1 MWNVDGWK
9 YIMEEEYNEP
19 PSYWHWYKNL
29 HDNNGNG
36 IFEPDYDGVQINTN
50 FDYSWEQG
58 SSDPSSNGYRGP
70 FPFSEKESQVK
81 RDYAQRQKPVLS
93 INNHSFGEVVAWIST
108 LNGEPDPDSV
118 LNRSIADSVAQR
130 IPFWDIFHPGPFSRH
145 ILLFCPDRKG
155 EYKGQNNQNTILIC
169 SCCPIAETVMIS
181 ITPSAPPGI
190 VRLISALAV
199 RSYSFEL
206 EYPSV
211 PTTEMV
217 TLVPAGSGQR
227 TSAYAV

>member
-155 EYKGQNNQNTILIC
+155 GYKG
-169 SCCPIAETVMIS
+169 
-181 ITPSAPPGI
+181 
-190 VRLISALAV
+190 
-199 RSYSFEL
+199 
-206 EYPSV
+206 
-211 PTTEMV
+211 
-217 TLVPAGSGQR
+217 
-227 TSAYAV
+227 